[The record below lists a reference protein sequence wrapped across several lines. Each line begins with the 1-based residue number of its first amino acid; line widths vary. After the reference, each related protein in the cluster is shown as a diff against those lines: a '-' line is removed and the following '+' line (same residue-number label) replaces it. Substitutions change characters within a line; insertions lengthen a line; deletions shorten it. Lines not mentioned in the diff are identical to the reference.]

1 MVSRGSFAGTS
12 SMVGDGVGSSVGEFV
27 VSSTS
32 VTVGAPVGDGV
43 RGGRVGDG
51 VPIVAAGV
59 GAIVS
64 VSSSTEVVV
73 VTDADGASLLSSC
86 SIRLFLFSN
95 CTVERLSTLSVLLPR
110 RKASAACSALAANGC
125 VSLFAVA
132 SNAQITAVQ
141 TKEETFEFIVVVQE
155 KKYIRL

>member
-1 MVSRGSFAGTS
+1 
-12 SMVGDGVGSSVGEFV
+12 MVGDGVGSSVGDFV
-27 VSSTS
+27 VSSIS

-51 VPIVAAGV
+51 VPIVVAAV

-86 SIRLFLFSN
+86 SLRLFLFSN
-95 CTVERLSTLSVLLPR
+95 WIVERLSTLSVLLPR
-110 RKASAACSALAANGC
+110 RKTSAACSALAANGC
-125 VSLFAVA
+125 ASLFAVA

-141 TKEETFEFIVVVQE
+141 TKKEETFEFIVVVQE
-155 KKYIRL
+155 KKYIRV